1 MEAGV
6 SIKIQDWATLRV
18 HKSANRAFLQFSVQ
32 LQLSSAVF
40 CSTLLSSLGLSTSY
54 SRFSKEFPRYSS
66 KRCSTVVQKTIKSCF
81 LSRKLLESCSTNH
94 NLLFGLMLKDANC
107 TTKVRFLSIFVQLW
121 GVTCVAKQLWPQLK
135 PKKNC
140 WTNFFTRDI
149 QVPSSVNLRP
159 PFWIFAKNRWPSS
172 PATFILRP
180 WSAPGGRFW
189 LLFFYRK
196 FINCLI
202 KHCEI
207 WKKGQF
213 KH

>member
-6 SIKIQDWATLRV
+6 PIKILGWATLRV
-18 HKSANRAFLQFSVQ
+18 HKSANRAFIAFLQLSVQ
-32 LQLSSAVF
+32 LQLSSAVL
-40 CSTLLSSLGLSTSY
+40 CSTLRSILGLSTSC
-54 SRFSKEFPRYSS
+54 SRFSKEFPHYSS
-66 KRCSTVVQKTIKSCF
+66 KGDRN
-81 LSRKLLESCSTNH
+81 LLKKQSKVSFCHESCSRV
-94 NLLFGLMLKDANC
+94 
-107 TTKVRFLSIFVQLW
+107 VRQSIFVQFW
-121 GVTCVAKQLWPQLK
+121 GVTCVAKQLWLQLK

-189 LLFFYRK
+189 PLF
-196 FINCLI
+196 LQ
-202 KHCEI
+202 EI
-207 WKKGQF
+207 HELSTKTLWNMEERPI
-213 KH
+213 